1 MRRRDVLLAFGAAA
15 VAARGAGATPPPLI
29 VALSPDPTEFTPEY
43 LLTPFNDVMREHG
56 WETGRDF
63 ILMTRSTGGSD
74 EGLPAAARDL
84 VSREPRVFLAFGDA
98 ALAAARQATTTI
110 PIVGLTDDMVGGGH
124 VASMAHPEGNTT
136 GVSIQ
141 AGELDAKRLELLHQL
156 VPAAHRVGALADPTT
171 PWTRHT
177 VETAARQL
185 GLDLDFAVV
194 QTAAEAFTEIRR
206 MAAGGVGALNLCS
219 SASLYA
225 ARAQIAELVAQ
236 LRLPTMYLAPEAA
249 EEGGLAGYGP
259 PFAAC
264 YRQQVELAVKIL
276 KGAKPADLPVQQ
288 PVKFNLVI
296 NMKTARAL
304 GLTVPQSLLALADEV
319 IE

>member
-1 MRRRDVLLAFGAAA
+1 V
-15 VAARGAGATPPPLI
+15 
-29 VALSPDPTEFTPEY
+29 
-43 LLTPFNDVMREHG
+43 
-56 WETGRDF
+56 
-63 ILMTRSTGGSD
+63 
-74 EGLPAAARDL
+74 RDL

-319 IE
+319 IQ